1 LWILTL
7 IINNYLFLQKKT
19 MKYFFQ
25 LLAFTL
31 IVGFGTACGSTGNP
45 KGMAS
50 EGAESG
56 DQTFGATFT
65 PEAVVA
71 YQDLSAKVMDTDSV
85 AVTVRGTVAEVC
97 QSKGCW
103 MSITN
108 GEGEDMMVRFKD
120 YGFFMP
126 KDISGREVIM
136 NGKAYYQLTPV
147 DELRHYAEDAG
158 KSAEEIA
165 AITEPKRELS
175 FLADGVILVKE

>member
-1 LWILTL
+1 
-7 IINNYLFLQKKT
+7 

-25 LLAFTL
+25 LLAFTF
-31 IVGFGTACGSTGNP
+31 IVGFGTACGSTGQSKAVATENT
-45 KGMAS
+45 
-50 EGAESG
+50 ESG
-56 DQTFGATFT
+56 DQTFGAAFT
-65 PEAVVA
+65 PEAIVA
-71 YQDLSAKVMDTDSV
+71 YQDLSAKVTDADSL
-85 AVTVRGTVAEVC
+85 AITVQGTVAEVC

-136 NGKAYYQLTPV
+136 NGKAFYQVTPV

-158 KSAEEIA
+158 KSQEEID

-175 FLADGVILVKE
+175 FLADGVILVEK